1 MICPM
6 SIKNEI
12 CPCDLILW
20 AIDKWWTSVYGVG
33 IMFYSHNNLLLINAY
48 SIHTVLSSVKDR
60 GKLITCEEMNYM
72 LSFNGITYLENGYEL
87 FLLPF

>member
-1 MICPM
+1 M
-6 SIKNEI
+6 
-12 CPCDLILW
+12 L
-20 AIDKWWTSVYGVG
+20 
-33 IMFYSHNNLLLINAY
+33 YSHNNLLLINAY

-87 FLLPF
+87 FLLHFQIKKKSILGLGQVTEEANYINISMYKITSKT

>member
-1 MICPM
+1 
-6 SIKNEI
+6 
-12 CPCDLILW
+12 
-20 AIDKWWTSVYGVG
+20 
-33 IMFYSHNNLLLINAY
+33 MFYSHNNLLLINAY

-87 FLLPF
+87 FLLPFQIKKKSILGLGQVTEEANYINISMYKITSKT

>member
-12 CPCDLILW
+12 CPCDLTLW

-33 IMFYSHNNLLLINAY
+33 IMIYSHNNFLLINAY
-48 SIHTVLSSVKDR
+48 SIHTVLSSVKGR
-60 GKLITCEEMNYM
+60 RKLITCEEMNYM